1 MPDIPVRVPPAS
13 TPDMVRNAAA
23 SAGRRRRAP
32 DMGVLERVRDALV
45 RLPYSALGP
54 YYYRIPG
61 DRLASP
67 RSAPLVTGRRHPSGG
82 RAAGM
87 GRLPDD
93 HR

>member
-1 MPDIPVRVPPAS
+1 MR
-13 TPDMVRNAAA
+13 
-23 SAGRRRRAP
+23 
-32 DMGVLERVRDALV
+32 VLERVRDALV

-67 RSAPLVTGRRHPSGG
+67 RPSPLVAGRRYPPGEQIT
-82 RAAGM
+82 GM